1 MPPACARRSFKRSKA
16 ERIHRGRIIRP
27 GWLSR
32 KRLKRL
38 RFDSSM
44 PFWDANQFTRA
55 PGFAERWLRRVF
67 IEDWS
72 LKLLALAITLILWFV
87 VSGHDI
93 EREVA
98 VQASLEGK
106 PVPGYEVRSEE
117 HTSELQSPMYLVC
130 RLLLEKKK
138 LNISLMSYS
147 T

>member
-1 MPPACARRSFKRSKA
+1 
-16 ERIHRGRIIRP
+16 
-27 GWLSR
+27 
-32 KRLKRL
+32 
-38 RFDSSM
+38 M

-106 PVPGYEVRSEE
+106 PVPGYEVKTVIATPNQVRVQGPASSMNTAEIKAF
-117 HTSELQSPMYLVC
+117 T
-130 RLLLEKKK
+130 EK
-138 LNISLMSYS
+138 ISLDDRRESFDAPHTAVYTS
-147 T
+147 DSKVKVLDTVNVHVDIGAIASQKPKS